1 MPTASSEEPSSSD
14 ASGRLSE
21 AASPQGV
28 TDDAAEAAPRVL
40 CPYCGAVQRGGD
52 QCVRCR
58 GLFEPLSRQA
68 TQNVMGPWQ
77 VRDEQNPFL
86 PGVSYE
92 KLREMAQ
99 RGKLQRGS
107 IVRGPTTRQFWSLA
121 CNTAGV
127 AVLLGECHHCHAPVA
142 SDAYMCRACGVVLTA
157 ATDRQHLGLA
167 PVKLLPGDASA
178 HEVASV
184 GMTRAHERPAS
195 PPKPAAVSSA
205 APSIAPAHPN
215 KPPTT
220 AMMVVPSAVPPPLR
234 TTADHGAHRGASG
247 ASGSAGTQGV
257 ASTPGHAGTA
267 GGVLDDPLS
276 ATAAFVGGSVARR
289 RRRERAS
296 AGSIVAWIVFGAVL
310 LAAGSWAIFARET
323 PIDGVIRGVLGDP
336 AHRASTP
343 DRPVSGP
350 SPEVSP
356 GPAAS
361 VPTQR

>member
-1 MPTASSEEPSSSD
+1 MMPTPSSDQPSSSD
-14 ASGRLSE
+14 ATGRTGE
-21 AASPQGV
+21 GAPTPIGGV
-28 TDDAAEAAPRVL
+28 DAGDTGGPRIL
-40 CPYCGAVQRGGD
+40 CPYCGVVQRGGE

-68 TQNVMGPWQ
+68 TQNVMGPWH

-107 IVRGPTTRQFWSLA
+107 IVRGPSTRQFWSLA

-184 GMTRAHERPAS
+184 GMTRAHERPAA
-195 PPKPAAVSSA
+195 PPR
-205 APSIAPAHPN
+205 PAHPN

-234 TTADHGAHRGASG
+234 TTATASTMNDAAAHERDGASAHDTDVRSAMSEAG
-247 ASGSAGTQGV
+247 ARASSA
-257 ASTPGHAGTA
+257 AM
-267 GGVLDDPLS
+267 L
-276 ATAAFVGGSVARR
+276 RR
-289 RRRERAS
+289 RRRSRAS
-296 AGSIVAWIVFGAVL
+296 AGSIVAWVVFGAVL

-323 PIDGVIRGVLGDP
+323 PIDGAIRAVLGDP
-336 AHRASTP
+336 AHRAAPTP
-343 DRPVSGP
+343 TNTA
-350 SPEVSP
+350 EEASP

-361 VPTQR
+361 VPSQR

>member
-1 MPTASSEEPSSSD
+1 MPTPSSDQPSSND
-14 ASGRLSE
+14 ATGRTGE
-21 AASPQGV
+21 GATGPTGPTGPNESP
-28 TDDAAEAAPRVL
+28 DAGGPRVL
-40 CPYCGAVQRGGD
+40 CPYCGVVQRGGD

-99 RGKLQRGS
+99 KGKLQRGS
-107 IVRGPTTRQFWSLA
+107 VVRGPSTRQFWSLA

-184 GMTRAHERPAS
+184 GMTRAHERPAA
-195 PPKPAAVSSA
+195 PPQPAAL
-205 APSIAPAHPN
+205 N

-234 TTADHGAHRGASG
+234 TTATTNTANHA
-247 ASGSAGTQGV
+247 
-257 ASTPGHAGTA
+257 PGPA
-267 GGVLDDPLS
+267 LS
-276 ATAAFVGGSVARR
+276 ATAQRDADLRASTPSGEAAFSTMSRR
-289 RRRERAS
+289 RRRSRTS
-296 AGSIVAWIVFGAVL
+296 AGTIVAWIVFGAVL

-323 PIDGVIRGVLGDP
+323 PIDGAIRAVLGNP
-336 AHRASTP
+336 ADRAAAP

-361 VPTQR
+361 VPSQR